1 MLFRSFPSLKLAYQA
16 LSLGGLM
23 PTVLN
28 AANEVAVEAFL
39 AQAIKFTQIADVVAK
54 TLSQF
59 SVSPADQLEAILAA
73 DQKSRVVAQSIIK
86 AY

>member
-1 MLFRSFPSLKLAYQA
+1 
-16 LSLGGLM
+16 M

-39 AQAIKFTQIADVVAK
+39 AQTIKFTQIADVVAK
-54 TLSQF
+54 TLDQF

>member
-1 MLFRSFPSLKLAYQA
+1 MCSSDL
-16 LSLGGLM
+16 LM

-59 SVSPADQLEAILAA
+59 SVSPADQLEAILAT

>member
-1 MLFRSFPSLKLAYQA
+1 MTGVQTCA
-16 LSLGGLM
+16 LPIS
-23 PTVLN
+23 
-28 AANEVAVEAFL
+28 
-39 AQAIKFTQIADVVAK
+39 QAIKFTQIADVVAK